1 MPRELCPGTGMPP
14 LPRGS
19 VRAILVALNLIAPS
33 LRRRLGWL
41 CVLVAC
47 LLGHP
52 AGAAPSVDEQLE
64 AIAQMPAKAH
74 PEALK
79 SLAALRRTLPE
90 RDVQRLEVLWQLAGI
105 HNYERN
111 AEALLALEPE
121 FGAWIHDPEPTRAA
135 LGRLAWQLA
144 LEGMHW
150 GRRDLAKANA
160 ALAAVGLTPAEE
172 ERLPPVWRLR
182 WFASRADLAEEVGK
196 LDDAMEL
203 RLIAMR
209 AAEKTESPR
218 RIAGAMN
225 SLANVHRRKGDSEQ
239 ARHWSD
245 QALALA
251 LAKVPSNEALLSNI
265 YLTQGTILTDQ
276 ERYSEAAAAY
286 EKVLALADRDQ
297 DLRTRALML
306 GNLADLGLRN
316 KDYPRA
322 FKLASEAHKLA
333 LETKDRGNE
342 ALAMHNMGVAQIAM
356 GKVDEGRGRVLQA
369 IQIERDDGNVTSVA
383 EGLHE
388 LGEYLER
395 AGDLAGA
402 VKAYTE
408 YRGLADTLE
417 RDDRRKAVVEAQ
429 QKYDDDRKNAEREA
443 LIKANELNG
452 ALAEARRLQLAL
464 WGLLLAC
471 GVAGVALLLNLSR
484 RTRDANRELAK
495 SNEVLAE
502 QSERDPLTG
511 LGNRHQ
517 LQRLLAEPRRAKG
530 SVGSLFLVDVDHF
543 KQINDT
549 HGHAGGDQVLVELA
563 ERLRQAVRDGDAVLR
578 WGGEEFLV
586 LTDAQ
591 DGAAARALAQR
602 VLASIASTPVTLA
615 DGSAVPVSVS
625 MGFARFPLPEVE
637 GVVSWEAA
645 LELVDQLMYRAKS
658 HGRNQA
664 WSLESAPNA
673 RADDLL
679 ALLAEAE
686 AAVQRG
692 AIELGQWRGPA
703 LVAGGT
709 A

>member
-1 MPRELCPGTGMPP
+1 M
-14 LPRGS
+14 
-19 VRAILVALNLIAPS
+19 
-33 LRRRLGWL
+33 
-41 CVLVAC
+41 
-47 LLGHP
+47 
-52 AGAAPSVDEQLE
+52 DEQLE
-64 AIAQMPAKAH
+64 AIALMPTKANG
-74 PEALK
+74 EAL
-79 SLAALRRTLPE
+79 SALNALRKSVPPG
-90 RDVQRLEVLWQLAGI
+90 DPQALEVLWQLANI
-105 HNYERN
+105 HAYQRQ
-111 AEALLALEPE
+111 AEAVLALEPA
-121 FGAWIHDPEPTRAA
+121 FATWTHDPAPARAA
-135 LGRLAWQLA
+135 QGRVAWQLV
-144 LEGMHW
+144 LQNLHW
-150 GRRDLAKANA
+150 SQRDLAQSREALA
-160 ALAAVGLTPAEE
+160 ALALTPAEE
-172 ERLPPVWRLR
+172 AGLPPVWRFRLTS
-182 WFASRADLAEEVGK
+182 ARADLAEEAGK

-203 RLIAMR
+203 RLNALR

-225 SLANVHRRKGDSEQ
+225 TLAYLHRRKGDLDQ
-239 ARHWSD
+239 ARELSNR
-245 QALALA
+245 ALALA
-251 LAKVPSNEALLSNI
+251 QAQAPTNEGLLSNL
-265 YLTQGTILTDQ
+265 YVTQGTILTDQ
-276 ERYSEAAAAY
+276 ERYTEAAAAY
-286 EKVLALADRDQ
+286 EKVLALANRDNDQ
-297 DLRTRALML
+297 RTRALML
-306 GNLADLGLRN
+306 GNLADLGLRT

-322 FKLASEAHKLA
+322 HRLASEALQLA
-333 LETKDRGNE
+333 IDTKDRGSE
-342 ALAMHNMGVAQIAM
+342 ALAKHNMGVALIAM
-356 GKVDEGRGRVLQA
+356 GKVADGRAQVLQA
-369 IQIERDDGNVTSVA
+369 IQMERDDGNVTSVA
-383 EGLHE
+383 EALLE

-395 AGDLAGA
+395 AGDLGGA
-402 VKAYTE
+402 MKAYAE

-443 LIKANELNG
+443 LVKATELNS

-471 GVAGVALLLNLSR
+471 GVAGVALLMNLSR

-549 HGHAGGDQVLVELA
+549 HGHAGGDQVLIDLA

-602 VLASIASTPVTLA
+602 VLSSIASTPVVLT
-615 DGSAVPVSVS
+615 DGRAVPVSVS

-664 WSLESAPNA
+664 WSLESARNA
-673 RADDLL
+673 RADELL
-679 ALLAEAE
+679 QLLAEAE
-686 AAVQRG
+686 ASVQRG
-692 AIELGQWRGPA
+692 AIELGQWRGPS
-703 LVAGGT
+703 LVAG
-709 A
+709 AAA